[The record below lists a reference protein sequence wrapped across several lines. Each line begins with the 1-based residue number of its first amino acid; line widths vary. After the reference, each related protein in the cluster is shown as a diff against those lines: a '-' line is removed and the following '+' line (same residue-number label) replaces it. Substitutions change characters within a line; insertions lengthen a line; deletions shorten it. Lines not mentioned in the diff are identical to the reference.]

1 MKLET
6 TDSPFAKN
14 HDSSEGK
21 TYVERYKVYDYP
33 HVAIVDP
40 RTGRL
45 LWKKEGWT
53 QEKPFTAEHFAEM
66 AMDFCS
72 RHSFDKAPLPPS
84 KKNVEPNGTGE
95 RKRPF
100 MSEDEQ
106 IKAAMNES
114 LKQGHAREDNDDDEY
129 AYAMEEVQDDASDDD
144 VVRLATNE
152 DNMSSL
158 ETDAVQDE
166 PEMAPTFIETLLAI
180 EVGDE
185 PANGARV
192 QLRMPDATRLVRRF
206 VDSESV
212 KSIYAYVAVSVLIP
226 PLAGGGIQSH

>member
-1 MKLET
+1 MKLES
-6 TDSPFAKN
+6 TDNPCTKN
-14 HDSSEGK
+14 HDSPEGK

-33 HVAIVDP
+33 HIAIVDP
-40 RTGRL
+40 RTGRS

-84 KKNVEPNGTGE
+84 KKNFEPNGTGE

-100 MSEDEQ
+100 VSADEQ
-106 IKAAMNES
+106 VKEGMNES
-114 LKQGHAREDNDDDEY
+114 LKQDHTTEDKDDDEY
-129 AYAMEEVQDDASDDD
+129 AYAMEDVSDDD
-144 VVRLATNE
+144 VVCLATNE
-152 DNMSSL
+152 DKISSL
-158 ETDAVQDE
+158 ETDIVQDE
-166 PEMAPTFIETLLAI
+166 PEMTPTFIETLLAI

-192 QLRMPDATRLVRRF
+192 QLRMPDATKLVRRF

-212 KSIYAYVAVSVLIP
+212 KSIYAYVAVSDFVPFHRL
-226 PLAGGGIQSH
+226 